1 MLFRSELCEGGDP
14 EKPAVE
20 LTKSLTKR
28 ARELGLILL
37 SCGIYGNVIR
47 ILVPITAEDAIV
59 DEGLGILERALDELE
74 MVARERIELST
85 PGL

>member
-1 MLFRSELCEGGDP
+1 MEDPTRPASTLCKEVVVACQERGVLVITAG
-14 EKPAVE
+14 VH
-20 LTKSLTKR
+20 
-28 ARELGLILL
+28 
-37 SCGIYGNVIR
+37 GNVIR

-59 DEGLGILERALDELE
+59 DEGLGILGRALDELE

>member
-1 MLFRSELCEGGDP
+1 M
-14 EKPAVE
+14 
-20 LTKSLTKR
+20 
-28 ARELGLILL
+28 
-37 SCGIYGNVIR
+37 IR
-47 ILVPITAEDAIV
+47 ILVPITAEDAVV